1 MKTNLKTFC
10 VVTMVTFLMP
20 FYTKAALLETWHTS
34 MGSCGSLG
42 NISEVEVEVSIQY
55 REPGIF
61 TEHDPFIFNHVPIS
75 MDDIGTTLIASSITS
90 PDFDLFTNLLT
101 NGVNDTLNLELFGCG
116 GGEPDSNWLIAKGDV
131 LKAYKIDH
139 YGLTIN
145 SLTIV
150 TFQTSNGFWTDVS
163 GDFTFNVY
171 GTIPEPATLSLLALG
186 VVLVRRKITS

>member
-34 MGSCGSLG
+34 TPDCGGRIG
-42 NISEVEVEVSIQY
+42 NISEVPVSIYYREVESLDLTTY
-55 REPGIF
+55 
-61 TEHDPFIFNHVPIS
+61 IFNNVPIS
-75 MDDIGTTLIASSITS
+75 MDDIGTTLVASSNTS

-101 NGVNDTLNLELFGCG
+101 NGVNDTLWLQLFGCG
-116 GGEPDSNWLIAKGDV
+116 TGGADSNWLIAKGDV

-145 SLTIV
+145 SLTI
-150 TFQTSNGFWTDVS
+150 QSNGSWTDVS